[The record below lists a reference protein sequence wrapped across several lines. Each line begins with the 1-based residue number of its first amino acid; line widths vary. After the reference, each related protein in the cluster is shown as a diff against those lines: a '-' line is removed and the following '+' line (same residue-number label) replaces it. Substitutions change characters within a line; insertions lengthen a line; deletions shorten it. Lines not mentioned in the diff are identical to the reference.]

1 MCVHALCPLQRN
13 ATQRDSII
21 ILTPS
26 TLWMSGLWRYLDM
39 KLHYSACFCWRF
51 TVAVTAIMIT
61 RLQQEVVTAHK
72 LSLTSTFIPSS
83 SSLRYQH
90 SCKNNSSSTDKSLER
105 IKQRDTTTH
114 VLSSSSSP
122 LSSSSQLTS
131 PSPWSPGKWKIT
143 LDFGIDETN
152 PDSSS
157 LEQSENTMQ
166 LHKLLGENWGAEGGR
181 LVLPFQVIISSE
193 TSSIGETG
201 RGQANPS
208 VAMKWLGGKPTGS
221 IECLPKETS
230 DDESNDEIIHHAT
243 YINNKGE
250 QRVQVSPGLWRNE
263 PPTPIL
269 PSYTKILSGQSSSLR
284 MYLKIVNSIERNTIS
299 FPEDQLLLLKSN
311 TFRTSQFASGI
322 QTLLPYQYAKEQSQ
336 QVLEEQL
343 NHETGDRRLDGN
355 DLLETIGGYKDIAA
369 LIIERDERRRRW
381 KEVEGVL
388 PKISGPSIKIG
399 LAATTEQ
406 LLNDEK
412 RWGIWPGDTEL
423 LTVERGVV
431 LAAVSAKEKK
441 QSLFPWMQDSNVEEM
456 VVVGKWSATPLFD
469 E

>member
-1 MCVHALCPLQRN
+1 
-13 ATQRDSII
+13 
-21 ILTPS
+21 
-26 TLWMSGLWRYLDM
+26 M
-39 KLHYSACFCWRF
+39 KLNNSSARCSWRF
-51 TVAVTAIMIT
+51 AVAVTTFMII

-83 SSLRYQH
+83 SSLRYQR
-90 SCKNNSSSTDKSLER
+90 SCKNNSSSSNVGVWSFER

-131 PSPWSPGKWKIT
+131 PSPWSPGKWKIS
-143 LDFGIDETN
+143 LDFGIDEPS

-181 LVLPFQVIISSE
+181 LVLPHVEVIVSSD
-193 TSSIGETG
+193 TSSTDKTG

-208 VAMKWLGGKPTGS
+208 VEMKWLGGKPTGS

-230 DDESNDEIIHHAT
+230 NDESNDDKIHHAT
-243 YINNKGE
+243 YINSKGE
-250 QRVQVSPGLWRNE
+250 QRVQISPGLWRNE

-269 PSYTKILSGQSSSLR
+269 PSYTKILPGQASSLR
-284 MYLKIVNSIERNTIS
+284 MYLKIVDSIERNSIS
-299 FPEDQLLLLKSN
+299 FPKDQLLLLKSN

-355 DLLETIGGYKDIAA
+355 DLLETIEGYKDIAA
-369 LIIERDERRRRW
+369 LVMERDERRRKW

-399 LAATTEQ
+399 QAATAER

-431 LAAVSAKEKK
+431 LAVVSAKEKK
-441 QSLFPWMQDSNVEEM
+441 QSLFPWMQDSDVEEM

>member
-1 MCVHALCPLQRN
+1 
-13 ATQRDSII
+13 
-21 ILTPS
+21 
-26 TLWMSGLWRYLDM
+26 
-39 KLHYSACFCWRF
+39 
-51 TVAVTAIMIT
+51 
-61 RLQQEVVTAHK
+61 
-72 LSLTSTFIPSS
+72 
-83 SSLRYQH
+83 
-90 SCKNNSSSTDKSLER
+90 
-105 IKQRDTTTH
+105 
-114 VLSSSSSP
+114 
-122 LSSSSQLTS
+122 
-131 PSPWSPGKWKIT
+131 
-143 LDFGIDETN
+143 
-152 PDSSS
+152 
-157 LEQSENTMQ
+157 
-166 LHKLLGENWGAEGGR
+166 
-181 LVLPFQVIISSE
+181 
-193 TSSIGETG
+193 
-201 RGQANPS
+201 
-208 VAMKWLGGKPTGS
+208 MKWLGGKPTGS
-221 IECLPKETS
+221 IECLPKETGG
-230 DDESNDEIIHHAT
+230 DESNDEKIHHAT

-250 QRVQVSPGLWRNE
+250 QRVQISPGLWRNE

-269 PSYTKILSGQSSSLR
+269 PSYTKILSGQASSLR
-284 MYLKIVNSIERNTIS
+284 MYLKIFNSIERNTIS

-311 TFRTSQFASGI
+311 SFRTSQFASGV

-369 LIIERDERRRRW
+369 LVMERDERRRRW

-399 LAATTEQ
+399 RAATTEQ
-406 LLNDEK
+406 LLNDEE

-423 LTVERGVV
+423 MTLERGVV